1 MEELSIV
8 AVSGGT
14 GREGGVVGGG
24 NSDDMIIGIGGKGG
38 VDVQLDAMAND
49 GLEDEEVSDA
59 RHVSNSIYCAQILDV
74 HSHIFFLACLLS
86 TKEYLN
92 KEVGDVIVGIGSG
105 ASMISESFMSSGQM
119 DKEKEKEASFCLGD
133 NDTVRYSSV

>member
-8 AVSGGT
+8 SVSGGT
-14 GREGGVVGGG
+14 GREGGVVGGC
-24 NSDDMIIGIGGKGG
+24 NSDDMVIGIGGKGG
-38 VDVQLDAMAND
+38 VDVQLDAVAKD

-92 KEVGDVIVGIGSG
+92 KEVGDVIVGSG
-105 ASMISESFMSSGQM
+105 ASRSRNSESFMPSSLM

-133 NDTVRYSSV
+133 NDAVRYLLV

>member
-24 NSDDMIIGIGGKGG
+24 NSDDMVIDIGGKGG
-38 VDVQLDAMAND
+38 VGVQLDAVAND

-59 RHVSNSIYCAQILDV
+59 RHVSNSIYCAQI
-74 HSHIFFLACLLS
+74 
-86 TKEYLN
+86 
-92 KEVGDVIVGIGSG
+92 
-105 ASMISESFMSSGQM
+105 
-119 DKEKEKEASFCLGD
+119 
-133 NDTVRYSSV
+133 